1 MDAYV
6 YEYAIPVTF
15 PATTQETFAALTDE
29 RALEIW
35 FAEHANV
42 EPKVDGVYRF
52 WGRYSLDTAK
62 QKQAGQVITRYEPDK
77 ALGFSWRLLNRDS
90 EVTWLLTPDGENGT
104 KVTIRHE
111 FSSLPDVVR
120 AKEMIDDLWRLHTGN
135 LCFYLTGDH
144 EIFRPDFDDP
154 NPVVRHVIEIA
165 APRKKV
171 FAALITPEHIKKW
184 FPAPAPFVEPRVGG
198 DYGFGFSFE
207 KDGQTISPPPMEI
220 LEFIENEKLAIT
232 WPDWRGDGSVPDQKL
247 EWRLEDLGG
256 KTRLTLLHS
265 GFVRTVDVS
274 DYPFGWVE
282 FIGKIKAVAESL

>member
-15 PATTQETFAALTDE
+15 PATTQETFSALTDE

-35 FAEHANV
+35 FAEHAKV
-42 EPKVDGVYRF
+42 EPKVDGAYRF

-62 QKQAGQVITRYEPDK
+62 QEQAGQVITRYEPDK

-135 LCFYLTGDH
+135 LCFYLTGDR